1 MLYNIANPHGGD
13 IYGEEKIE
21 LDYSANTNPYGTPEG
36 VRRAITESLGSLDR
50 YPDAKC
56 RRLLRSLAG
65 HEGVPRDYLICGNGA
80 AEVIYAYCEAVG
92 ARAPWAAAQ
101 SSPNPLSE
109 AAAFQ
114 AAQSSPNP
122 LSEAAAFPATPEA
135 LRAAELAPTFAEY
148 SLAFMHSC
156 ADVKKKVG
164 SESCSDEGKSAVCDC
179 GSKTEQNDCL
189 ERDTREKREII
200 RYRLKKENGF
210 APDAG
215 LLSFI
220 EKEQPHVFFLCH
232 PNNPTGIPFEEGL
245 LREIIA
251 LCGKLSIRIFLDE
264 CFLDL
269 TSGIWDAKEMLAE
282 NPHLFILKAFTKSYG
297 MAGVRLGFGMTADT
311 ALLEKMSRAVQPW
324 NVSTP
329 AQAAGI
335 AALKE
340 KEFLQKTVALIEKE
354 RPYLKSEL
362 EKMGYYTT
370 DSVTNYI
377 LFEAE
382 KDLAKELRKQ
392 GIAIRE
398 CENYQGL
405 DAGWY
410 RIAVRTHE
418 ENEKLISAI
427 RKVRGK

>member
-1 MLYNIANPHGGD
+1 
-13 IYGEEKIE
+13 
-21 LDYSANTNPYGTPEG
+21 
-36 VRRAITESLGSLDR
+36 
-50 YPDAKC
+50 
-56 RRLLRSLAG
+56 
-65 HEGVPRDYLICGNGA
+65 VPWDYLICGNGA

-92 ARAPWAAAQ
+92 ARAPWAAA
-101 SSPNPLSE
+101 
-109 AAAFQ
+109 
-114 AAQSSPNP
+114 
-122 LSEAAAFPATPEA
+122 PET

-148 SLAFMHSC
+148 SLAFLRSQ
-156 ADVKKKVG
+156 ADYNPTSGNV
-164 SESCSDEGKSAVCDC
+164 
-179 GSKTEQNDCL
+179 QNAYF
-189 ERDTREKREII
+189 EKDTRKII
-200 RYRLKKENGF
+200 RYPLKKENGF

-220 EKEQPHVFFLCH
+220 EKEQPHVLFLCH

-311 ALLEKMSRAVQPW
+311 ALLGKMSQAVQPW

-335 AALKE
+335 AALQE

-392 GIAIRE
+392 GIAIRK
-398 CENYQGL
+398 CENYHGL